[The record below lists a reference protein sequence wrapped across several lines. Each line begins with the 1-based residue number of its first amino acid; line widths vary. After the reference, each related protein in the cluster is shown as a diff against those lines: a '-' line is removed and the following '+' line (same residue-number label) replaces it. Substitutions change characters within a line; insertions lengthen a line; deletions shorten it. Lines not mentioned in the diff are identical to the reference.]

1 MTGPL
6 FQFWRYGTLTCRM
19 SLTTASAPYW
29 VLTDGDAQ
37 IQLRSF
43 TTHDEATRYAI
54 EELRRVTNPRAR
66 EN

>member
-1 MTGPL
+1 
-6 FQFWRYGTLTCRM
+6 M

-54 EELRRVTNPRAR
+54 EELRRVTNPQAR
-66 EN
+66 ES